1 MTFYV
6 LDTSSLIV
14 LKNYYRTT
22 FPSLWTGIEQMVA
35 NGTLFST
42 REVLNELQAYNDADF
57 VQNWATS
64 HKTMFK
70 TPTNTELEF
79 VARIFQVPHF
89 HALIGSRQLLKG
101 TPVADPFVIA
111 AAAVVIDGCVV
122 TQEKPKLN
130 AAKIPN
136 VCEHFGIAYTDLEGF
151 MTAQNWN
158 F

>member
-1 MTFYV
+1 MIYV
-6 LDTSSLIV
+6 LDTSSFIV

-22 FPSLWTGIEQMVA
+22 FPSLWNGIEQMVA
-35 NGTLFST
+35 NNSLIST
-42 REVLNELQAYNDADF
+42 REVYNELQAFNDADF
-57 VQNWATS
+57 VQDWAKA
-64 HKTMFK
+64 HRAMFR

-79 VARIFQVPHF
+79 VAKIFQVPHF
-89 HALIGSRQLLKG
+89 QALIGSRQLLKG

-111 AAAVVIDGCVV
+111 AAAVVLDGCVV
-122 TQEKPKLN
+122 TQEKLKPN

-151 MTAQNWN
+151 MTKQGWN